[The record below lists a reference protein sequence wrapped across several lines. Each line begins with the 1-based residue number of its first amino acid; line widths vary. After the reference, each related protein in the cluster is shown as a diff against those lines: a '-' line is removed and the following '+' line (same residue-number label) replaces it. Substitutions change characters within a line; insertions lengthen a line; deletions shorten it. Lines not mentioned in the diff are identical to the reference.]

1 MSHAVV
7 VGRSSSQLPQRSLAG
22 TPPPHPLP
30 PRDPLAASTGGRA
43 TRTTR
48 TTRIGR
54 GSGALATLLV
64 VASVG
69 VVSVPSNASAA
80 GPLLSSRAVPQKL
93 TGSSEDRARAVLVA
107 RDPTLAQADLR
118 LIDVLPV
125 GVKGAFTMVRF
136 GQHAGDL
143 TVLGKGARVLLTKD
157 GQATALVTADVAEDV
172 RALPKPTLTI
182 DAAAKLASTFAN
194 TSFGAADGRLLAY
207 PLLDGTRVAYAFYRG
222 VLPGE
227 ARAPMVI
234 VDALD
239 GRMLG
244 RRELGHTAKSASV
257 YVPNP
262 VTAKLP
268 SDVTLDLPDGATTLD
283 NATFTTKSCVDKGK
297 VVDAGQNYTL
307 HVCDFEAKAL
317 ADADGNFPY
326 KIPDVQ
332 ENDDPF
338 SEVSAFYHT
347 TRAAAYLG
355 ERGMPS
361 VVAPFLIAANF
372 RVANGDIGNPSK
384 ASDPLEPYANAFFAP
399 ADPSFEFLF
408 DIKNAGLFLG
418 QAQHIDFSYD
428 GDVVYHEFGHALV
441 DRTAKLDGE
450 WKLDTQG
457 ATPDPGAMNEG
468 IGDTVSSWIAGDPNV
483 GEYGSEE
490 GGIGEASIRNIANTR
505 KCPDDLIG
513 EAHEDSL
520 YFSGAL
526 WAARETAFADPDS
539 RLVFETAVITA
550 LAASPTTNLGIS
562 EYLELLVT
570 ALTEAKV
577 DSAKIDQLKQAFAD
591 RGFGP
596 DCKRVFEWTGSP
608 ISSTD
613 DAFYNFFFMPG
624 TPYIKSGTTPYAPG
638 LFQIHAKLPAGTTKI
653 NVGWESYPYP
663 GGYGGSPKPQ
673 VLVRYGAEAITFKPK
688 GTFSSTAE
696 DPVSASGPKSGQG
709 HLTASLQVPEGETEA
724 WIMLVNAGYAD
735 SLYGQIGLTFT
746 KGAVTG
752 KGGSGGAAGGAV
764 GGGSGAG
771 GSTIGTGGVGGLG
784 VGGANAI
791 GDPAAT
797 PQALPHPEGGCA
809 VASVGAS
816 DSMFAGVLAALG
828 LAGLAF
834 GRKKRAARF

>member
-7 VGRSSSQLPQRSLAG
+7 VGRSSAQVSQRSQ
-22 TPPPHPLP
+22 TIHTS
-30 PRDPLAASTGGRA
+30 RRGGELER
-43 TRTTR
+43 RTARVGR
-48 TTRIGR
+48 T
-54 GSGALATLLV
+54 SGALATLLAIA
-64 VASVG
+64 ASMA
-69 VVSVPSNASAA
+69 VSAPVSAQAS
-80 GPLLSSRAVPQKL
+80 GPLLVSRAVPARL
-93 TGSSEDRARAVLVA
+93 AGSPEDRARALLIA
-107 RDPTLAQADLR
+107 RDPALAQADLR
-118 LIDVLPV
+118 LIDAIPV
-125 GVKGAFTMVRF
+125 GVRGSFTMVRF
-136 GQHAGDL
+136 AQHAGDL

-157 GQATALVTADVAEDV
+157 GGATALVTADVADDV
-172 RALPKPTLTI
+172 RALPAPTLTLD
-182 DAAAKLASTFAN
+182 DAARRASEYGRASFA
-194 TSFGAADGRLLAY
+194 SADGRLIAY

-222 VLPGE
+222 VLPGQ
-227 ARAPMVI
+227 ARAPMVL

-239 GRMLG
+239 GRLLG
-244 RRELGHTAKSASV
+244 LRELAHTAKAASV

-262 VTAKLP
+262 VTASVP
-268 SDVTLDLPDGATTLD
+268 SAVTLDLPDGATTLD

-297 VVDAGQNYTL
+297 VVDTGQNFTL
-307 HVCDFEAKAL
+307 HVCDFEAKAI

-326 KIPDVQ
+326 TIPAQQ

-372 RVANGDIGNPSK
+372 RVANGDVGNPSD
-384 ASDPLEPYANAFFAP
+384 ANDPLEPYANAFFAP

-408 DIKNAGLFLG
+408 GIKHAGLFLG
-418 QAQHIDFSYD
+418 QATHIDFSYD

-505 KCPDDLIG
+505 KCPDDIIG
-513 EAHEDSL
+513 ESHQDSL

-526 WAARETAFADPDS
+526 WAARETAFADPES
-539 RLVFETAVITA
+539 RLAFETAVITA
-550 LAASPTTNLGIS
+550 LAASPTSNLGIS
-562 EYLELLVT
+562 EYIELLVT

-577 DSAKIDQLKQAFAD
+577 DAAKIEAVKKAFAD

-638 LFQIHAKLPAGTTKI
+638 IFQLHAKLPAGTTKI

-673 VLVRYGAEAITFKPK
+673 VIVRYGAEAITFKPK

-696 DPVSASGPKSGQG
+696 DPVAASGPKSGQG
-709 HLTASLQVPEGETEA
+709 HLTAALEVPEGETEA

-735 SLYGQIGLTFT
+735 ALYGQVELSFT
-746 KGAVTG
+746 KGAVSG
-752 KGGSGGAAGGAV
+752 KGGSGGTGGT
-764 GGGSGAG
+764 GGQSGAG
-771 GSTIGTGGVGGLG
+771 GVGTAGATGIGGA
-784 VGGANAI
+784 GANAI
-791 GDPAAT
+791 GDPAAN
-797 PQALPHPEGGCA
+797 PQALPHPEGGCT
-809 VASVGAS
+809 VGAVGAN
-816 DSMFAGVLAALG
+816 DGLFAGVLGGLG
-828 LAGLAF
+828 LLGLAF
-834 GRKKRAARF
+834 GRRRRSRAT